1 MSQKVYAGSLA
12 LTKMKSAVITTKKGN
27 KAILLPIDEN
37 YFTEKDGAIYLNV
50 SVIVREEQD
59 QYGQNGFIS
68 QKLPT
73 DKYKELGAE
82 KGKEIGSALPILGN
96 IKHFE
101 NASTQNDSAGT
112 TQVQGQVNPEEDDLP
127 F

>member
-12 LTKMKSAVITTKKGN
+12 LTKMKSAIITTKKGN

-37 YFTEKDGAIYLNV
+37 YFTEKDGSVYLNV

-82 KGKEIGSALPILGN
+82 KGKEIGNGLPILGN

-101 NASTQNDSAGT
+101 NASSKNDSAGT

>member
-82 KGKEIGSALPILGN
+82 KGKEIGNALPILGN

-112 TQVQGQVNPEEDDLP
+112 TQVQGQVNPEGDDLP

>member
-1 MSQKVYAGSLA
+1 MSQKNYSGSLA
-12 LTKMKSAVITTKKGN
+12 LTKLKSAIITTKKGT

-50 SVIVREEQD
+50 GVVVRDELD

-68 QKLPT
+68 HKLST
-73 DKYKELGAE
+73 EKYKELGAE
-82 KGKEIGSALPILGN
+82 KAKEIQLPILGN
-96 IKHFE
+96 IKDFTGSG
-101 NASTQNDSAGT
+101 ANDSAGT
-112 TQVQGQVNPEEDDLP
+112 TQIEGKVNPEEDDLP

>member
-1 MSQKVYAGSLA
+1 MSQKNYSGSLA
-12 LTKMKSAVITTKKGN
+12 LTKLKSAIITTKKGT

-50 SVIVREEQD
+50 GVVVRDELD

-68 QKLPT
+68 HKLST
-73 DKYKELGAE
+73 EKYKELGAE
-82 KGKEIGSALPILGN
+82 KAKEIQLPILGN
-96 IKHFE
+96 IKDFTGSG
-101 NASTQNDSAGT
+101 ANDSAGA
-112 TQVQGQVNPEEDDLP
+112 TQIEGQVDPEEDGLP

>member
-82 KGKEIGSALPILGN
+82 KGKEIGNALPILGN

-101 NASTQNDSAGT
+101 NASTQNDSAGA
-112 TQVQGQVNPEEDDLP
+112 TQIEGQVDPEEDEMP

>member
-82 KGKEIGSALPILGN
+82 KGKEIGNALPILGN
-96 IKHFE
+96 IKDFTGSG
-101 NASTQNDSAGT
+101 ANDSAGA
-112 TQVQGQVNPEEDDLP
+112 TQIEGQVDPEEDDLS